1 MQNIDVFISR
11 KSADAPY
18 AQKLY
23 EYLTAQGLT
32 VFESDNTLKQL
43 GNADYIKA
51 IDEALELSTHLMVV
65 GSSAKNI
72 KSPWVESEW
81 LYFLGK
87 KKSGRT
93 SGNLFTVITDKMELS
108 DVPPSLANYE
118 VIPYNEKNFP
128 IIYNYVR
135 QPNTP
140 AKQAPKNPFPAEREN
155 KVLRWVIGGLLL
167 LLAATFAFFYIQP
180 YDATIILKKSESI
193 QLNRD
198 YPPFNGGK
206 LSLFINNEVKE
217 SQVLDNGEVVF
228 KQLPYTTKGEKMAVK
243 LANPY
248 WKTEQDSIEMGKTIH
263 LSIVPNGSLGVFRG
277 QVRQEG
283 SAIAIPNVSIQI
295 DTDTALTTDAQGVFN
310 VVLPPKMQK
319 EQYRLRFSKP
329 GFEPKDTYQDSSNYF
344 PNSNEA
350 IYTLRRIR

>member
-93 SGNLFTVITDKMELS
+93 SGNLFTVITDNMNLS

-155 KVLRWVIGGLLL
+155 KVLRWVIGGLVLL
-167 LLAATFAFFYIQP
+167 LVAVVAFYYVQP
-180 YDATIILKKSESI
+180 YDATFILQPSAHLQI
-193 QLNRD
+193 NRA
-198 YPPFNGGK
+198 YPAFNGGK
-206 LSLFINNEVKE
+206 LAVVVNNEVKE
-217 SQVLDNGEVVF
+217 SQVLANGEVIF
-228 KQLPYTTKGEKMAVK
+228 KQLPYTTKGEKVAIQ
-243 LANPY
+243 LENPH
-248 WKTEQDSIEMGKTIH
+248 WKTQQDSIELDKSVR
-263 LSIVPNGSLGVFRG
+263 LAIVPNGSLGVFRG

-295 DTDTALTTDAQGVFN
+295 DTDTTLTTDAQGVFN

-319 EQYRLRFSKP
+319 EQYRLRFSKS

-350 IYTLRRIR
+350 IYTLRRIK